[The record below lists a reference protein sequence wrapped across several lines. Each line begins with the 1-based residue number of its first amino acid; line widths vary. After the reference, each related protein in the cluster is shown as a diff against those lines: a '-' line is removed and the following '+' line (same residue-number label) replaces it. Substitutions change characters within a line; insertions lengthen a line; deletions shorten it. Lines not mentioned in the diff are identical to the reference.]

1 MTSLHTEVLSEFCD
15 GAVVDP
21 DLLAA
26 ALDDPRAREA
36 LVDFARLR
44 AAVSSSHP
52 LPQSLVRLRPASRRP
67 QLWSALAGAAAML
80 ILVALTFSL
89 VPRYWRVGERAA
101 NPPSPT
107 RVVRYE
113 PGVDWVAERR

>member
-1 MTSLHTEVLSEFCD
+1 MTPLHTEVLSEFCD

-44 AAVSSSHP
+44 AAMSSSHP
-52 LPQSLVRLRPASRRP
+52 LPQSLVRLRLASRRP

-89 VPRYWRVGERAA
+89 VPRYWRIREPAGD
-101 NPPSPT
+101 PPSPT